1 MPSSAKC
8 LLIGSTEAYSGKS
21 VAVLGIGMQ
30 LQALG
35 VDVAYGKPLGNLPAG
50 AGQTQDPDLA
60 FIADTLNLGPDHLV
74 APLVCLDPDSGDP
87 LLTSHDPASLLA
99 QLQDYAASNTSQLL
113 MLEGPG
119 NLTEGALLGLS
130 LPQMAAVLD
139 AGVVLVTRFD
149 SVLLVDRLLVA
160 HQQLGD
166 RLLGVVINDVP
177 ADQQERLDSLVQPYL
192 QQHQIPV
199 IGVLPQAPIM
209 RSISVQEIVTR
220 LNAEVL
226 CCDNRLNL
234 MVESLTIGAMNVNS
248 ALRYF
253 RKGINMAVVTGGDRT
268 DIQLAAL
275 ETSTQCL
282 VLTGHIPPAE
292 EIVARAKDLE
302 VPILTVDSDTLTTV
316 EQIDQLFDQVR
327 LHEPGKIPFVRELA
341 EAHLTVQGLVDQL
354 GLKLPAPTP

>member
-1 MPSSAKC
+1 VPSSAKC

-30 LQALG
+30 LQAMG
-35 VDVAYGKPLGNLPAG
+35 VDIAYGKPLGNLPAG
-50 AGQTQDPDLA
+50 ADQSQDPDIA
-60 FIADTLNLGPDHLV
+60 FIAETLDLSPDRLV
-74 APLVCLDPDSGDP
+74 APLVCLNPESGDP
-87 LLTSHDPASLLA
+87 LLTAYDPAALLA
-99 QLQDYAASNTSQLL
+99 QLRDYAATNTSQVLL
-113 MLEGPG
+113 LEGPG
-119 NLTEGALLGLS
+119 NLTEGAMLGLS
-130 LPQMAAVLD
+130 LPQMATVLD

-160 HQQLGD
+160 RQQLGE
-166 RLLGVVINDVP
+166 RLLGVIINDVP
-177 ADQQERLDSLVQPYL
+177 ADQQSRLETLVQPYL
-192 QQHQIPV
+192 QQQQIAV
-199 IGVLPQAPIM
+199 LGMLPQAPIM
-209 RSISVQEIVTR
+209 RSISVQEIVNR

-226 CCDNRLNL
+226 CCANRLNL

-282 VLTGHIPPAE
+282 VLTGHIPPAD

-302 VPILTVDSDTLTTV
+302 VPILAVDSDTLTTV

-327 LHEPGKIPFVRELA
+327 LHEPGKVPFVQELV
-341 EAHLTVQGLVDQL
+341 EAHLNVKGLIDPL
-354 GLKLPAPTP
+354 GLKFLAPTP